1 MCARL
6 YADPEEAELGPAQGR
21 SRPPD
26 DRDRGH
32 RVHPRHR
39 PQPAGALGRADP
51 RRPRQGPAGR
61 PLPHHPRH
69 ARHRRH
75 EEPQE
80 GALEV
85 RRQAGK
91 GQGGSL
97 EMPRRNRPV
106 KRVVAPDPLYQSEAI
121 AKFVNVVMNRGKRS
135 TAEKVVYDA
144 LSRAS
149 KQAKKEPL
157 EVFDLA
163 LRNAT
168 PLLEVKPR
176 RVGGATYQ
184 VPVEIRPERRLAL
197 ARRWLVR
204 FARQRGGKSMSEKLA
219 FELLDAAQNT
229 GGAVKRKEETH
240 RMAESN
246 KAFSHFR
253 Y

>member
-1 MCARL
+1 
-6 YADPEEAELGPAQGR
+6 
-21 SRPPD
+21 
-26 DRDRGH
+26 
-32 RVHPRHR
+32 
-39 PQPAGALGRADP
+39 
-51 RRPRQGPAGR
+51 
-61 PLPHHPRH
+61 
-69 ARHRRH
+69 
-75 EEPQE
+75 
-80 GALEV
+80 
-85 RRQAGK
+85 
-91 GQGGSL
+91 
-97 EMPRRNRPV
+97 MPRRSRPV
-106 KRVVAPDPLYQSEAI
+106 KRVIAPDPVYQSEAI
-121 AKFVNVVMNRGKRS
+121 AKFVNVVMSKGKRS
-135 TAEKVVYDA
+135 TAEKVVYEA
-144 LSRAS
+144 LSRAG

-197 ARRWLVR
+197 ARRWIVR

-219 FELLDAAQNT
+219 FELLDASQNQ